1 MPLSPLLVVIIMLV
15 ATMATTMMII
25 RIISF
30 GMRSCP
36 ILSAGPLLS
45 YLDLFWRWRLGV
57 RVAVVKELIRLTS
70 ILGL

>member
-1 MPLSPLLVVIIMLV
+1 MLV

-30 GMRSCP
+30 GMISCP
-36 ILSAGPLLS
+36 ILSAGALLS